1 MSVGQTLRSGGGAL
15 GLDLSSRQYALLER
29 YVGLVVSW
37 RSRLN
42 LTGAATPEE
51 VAGVLVLDTL
61 ACVAYLPR
69 RGAIID
75 LGSGPGTPGVPVA
88 VACPEAQVVFV
99 EASRKKAGFLE
110 VVLRELGLAN
120 ADLLHGRAEALG
132 HEAAHR
138 ERYDAATARALAPL
152 PVLVELALPLL
163 RIGGVAVFPKGA
175 DAEAEAGRASRAL
188 NVLGGAVE
196 VRASPR
202 PPGSRLVIVR
212 KVAPTP
218 PGYPRRPGV
227 PARRPL
233 EAGAPPGIDS

>member
-1 MSVGQTLRSGGGAL
+1 MSVGQTLRSGGRAL
-15 GLDLSSRQYALLER
+15 GLELSSHQYALLDR
-29 YVGLVVSW
+29 YVGLVVAW
-37 RSRLN
+37 RRRLN

-51 VAGVLVLDTL
+51 VAGVLVLDAL

-75 LGSGPGTPGVPVA
+75 LGSGAGTPGVPIA
-88 VACPEAQVVFV
+88 VACPEARVVFL

-120 ADLLHGRAEALG
+120 ADILQMRAEALG

-138 ERYDAATARALAPL
+138 ERHDVATARALAPL

-163 RIGGVAVFPKGA
+163 RIGGVAVFTKGP
-175 DAEAEAGRASRAL
+175 DAEVEVESASHAL
-188 NVLGGAVE
+188 RILGGAAE

-233 EAGAPPGIDS
+233 GQGSGCD